1 MHAVAV
7 IKYNFKYVTEIMLT
21 VGNTSYLKKN
31 CWISFEGRDFG
42 VYGISKFNLFI
53 YLFVAFDLNK
63 RWTGVE
69 NIMGQMIQLMMEQ
82 WYDFEACHLV
92 AAKKR
97 LFSFSKVPL
106 V

>member
-1 MHAVAV
+1 MEKTYQQGDGDLRV
-7 IKYNFKYVTEIMLT
+7 YEISTFFPFFFL
-21 VGNTSYLKKN
+21 
-31 CWISFEGRDFG
+31 R
-42 VYGISKFNLFI
+42 
-53 YLFVAFDLNK
+53 FDLNK

-69 NIMGQMIQLMMEQ
+69 NTMGQMIQLMMEQ
-82 WYDFEACHLV
+82 WCDFEACRLV